1 MGVVTVR
8 PENSMDQSLV
18 KISKFLSKVLRH
30 EPGMIGLILD
40 AQGWTDIDELLTK
53 AAGHRQRISR
63 DLLNRIVSENEKQRF
78 AISPDGLRIRANQGH
93 SVSVDLALESQQP
106 PELLYHGTPTQFVNS
121 IRKQG
126 LIKGKR
132 HHVHLSPDTDT
143 AKKVGERRGKA
154 VILTVHAYAMFQAG
168 FEFYCSE
175 NGVWLTDHVPP
186 QFIDFD
192 R

>member
-1 MGVVTVR
+1 
-8 PENSMDQSLV
+8 MDQSLV

-30 EPGMIGLILD
+30 EPEMIGLTLD
-40 AQGWTDIDELLTK
+40 AQGWTDIDELLLK

-63 DLLNRIVSENEKQRF
+63 DLLDRIVSENEKQRF

-106 PELLYHGTPTQFVNS
+106 PELLYHGTPTPFVDS

-154 VILTVHAYAMFQAG
+154 VILTVQANAMFQAG

-186 QFIDFD
+186 QFIEFD